1 LLSSI
6 ENNGEEMRT
15 LIEFLVAAG
24 LALLFHFVLSLER
37 EAYVLFG
44 VGVLL
49 TLAVHL
55 ILDRLRA
62 AETRTLEAVAH
73 AHRIESALERVQDPE
88 AMVKSRSVLDTT
100 YQVLVLLGDGA
111 IPLTEGEYYF
121 EASQCLGRCT
131 REIRAVNSVDV
142 TDWIGKV
149 QKRKYY
155 EDQVRTRDR
164 GVTIARIFVL
174 RRGDLED
181 SDVLRTIRHQ
191 QDDGIAVR
199 VVLHEDVAFS
209 GREGVEMVTNFVLF
223 DDKVLIARTPLLGLY
238 YGKKTRAPGEIE
250 RYRRTYELL
259 DQYARPLADL
269 LPGPREPMSPWP
281 RHRSG
286 LRDRKLI
293 NPVFGGTKRYVYG

>member
-1 LLSSI
+1 
-6 ENNGEEMRT
+6 MRT
-15 LIEFLVAAG
+15 LVEFLVAAG
-24 LALLFHFVLSLER
+24 LALLFHFGLSLER

-49 TLAVHL
+49 TLAVYL

-62 AETRTLEAVAH
+62 AETRTVEAVAH
-73 AHRIESALERVQDPE
+73 AHRIESALERIQDPE
-88 AMVKSRSVLDTT
+88 AVVKSRSVLDTT
-100 YQVLVLLGDGA
+100 HHVLVLLGDGA

-121 EASQCLGRCT
+121 EAGQCLARCT
-131 REIRAVNSVDV
+131 REMYAVNSVDV
-142 TDWIGKV
+142 TDWVGKV

-155 EDQVRTRDR
+155 EDQVRTRGR
-164 GVTIARIFVL
+164 GVAIARIFVL

-181 SDVLRTIRHQ
+181 PDVLRTIRHQ

-199 VVLHEDVAFS
+199 VAWQEDVAFS
-209 GREGVEMVTNFVLF
+209 GREGVDVVTNFVLF

-269 LPGPREPMSPWP
+269 LPHPAGPLAKAS
-281 RHRSG
+281 
-286 LRDRKLI
+286 
-293 NPVFGGTKRYVYG
+293 